1 MKEKTINFGNLL
13 NELKRKQVKIVFVEN
28 KGLFLEHEETNL
40 YMMELF
46 YQGSYLDKL
55 IKKGAKVNFFMLDKN
70 VSKNIDKCKKKI
82 WTLKDIN
89 DFIKEQN

>member
-1 MKEKTINFGNLL
+1 
-13 NELKRKQVKIVFVEN
+13 
-28 KGLFLEHEETNL
+28 
-40 YMMELF
+40 MMELF